1 MYIASSVFT
10 HFSSLALP
18 ILLGL
23 GSLAMANAPQVVP
36 LANRHKDAG
45 LSCED
50 CHGKGPRKP
59 LQTADCLGCHESYPK
74 VAERTAKLHPNPHDN
89 HLIDLDCGLCHKGH
103 KPQENYCLTCHEEM
117 SFKPK
122 TAVAAH

>member
-1 MYIASSVFT
+1 VSISASVFT
-10 HFSSLALP
+10 RVPRLALS

-23 GSLAMANAPQVVP
+23 GNLALAADRQAIP
-36 LANRHKDAG
+36 LADRHKAAG

-59 LQTADCLGCHESYPK
+59 LTTATCLGCHESYPK
-74 VAERTAKLHPNPHDN
+74 VAERTAKLHPNPHEN
-89 HLIDLDCGLCHKGH
+89 HLIDLDCGLCHLGH

-122 TAVAAH
+122 AASATH